1 VHKDAQNPPTRIAVS
16 PHRAPRPYRTT
27 FVNAT
32 TTIMFSAVPPGAGR
46 GQAGKLT
53 LQSMMLRFAIVLLV
67 ASSGWAQDVAR
78 MEQVIQ
84 SYTANRQ
91 FMGSVLVAKRTD
103 VLLSKG
109 YGSANL
115 EWDVP
120 NSPATKFRL
129 GSITKQFTA
138 ASILLLQERGKL
150 NVEDPVK
157 KYMADAPAAW
167 DKITIYNLLTH
178 TSGIP
183 SFTSFPEYAKWEPF
197 ATTPAEAVARFRDK
211 PLDFA
216 PGEKWSYSNSGY
228 LLLGYLIEKITG
240 GSYEKFVRENIF
252 TPLGM
257 RDSGYDSNSA
267 VIAHRAAGYTLGKD
281 GLENAGF
288 VHMTVPQAAGSLY
301 STTEDL
307 LKWEQGL
314 FGGKLLSAAS
324 LKTMTTP
331 FKSDYGCGLFVATK
345 DGLKAIQH
353 GGGIEGFNTQLTY
366 YPDDRLTVVVLGNV
380 NGVAPSE
387 IAAKL
392 SAVVHGEVVKLPAE
406 RTEVQVAAQVLAKY
420 AGTYELGSGV
430 TATVTVEGGRLMTQ
444 LTGEP
449 KLELFAESETRF
461 FLKVVDA
468 QVEFFMDASGAVT
481 HLVVH
486 QGGRDQKAARVSD
499 KAEGPA
505 PRKEIQ
511 VSPQVLA
518 KYAGTYELGPG
529 VEVTMMVEDG
539 RLMTQITGQPK
550 FELFAESENR
560 FFLKVVEAQ
569 VEFFTDASGAVTHLV
584 IHQGGQET
592 KAAKK

>member
-1 VHKDAQNPPTRIAVS
+1 
-16 PHRAPRPYRTT
+16 
-27 FVNAT
+27 
-32 TTIMFSAVPPGAGR
+32 
-46 GQAGKLT
+46 
-53 LQSMMLRFAIVLLV
+53 MMLRFAIVLLV
-67 ASSGWAQDVAR
+67 ACGGWAQDVAR
-78 MEQVIQ
+78 MEQVIH

-91 FMGSVLVAKRTD
+91 FMGSVLVAKGTD

-115 EWDVP
+115 EWDAP

-129 GSITKQFTA
+129 GSVTKQFTA

-150 NVEDPVK
+150 NVENPVK

-167 DKITIYNLLTH
+167 DKIAIYHLLTH

-197 ATTPAEAVARFRDK
+197 ATTAAEEVARFRDK

-257 RDSGYDSNSA
+257 KDSGYDSNSA
-267 VIAHRAAGYTLGKD
+267 VIARRAAGYSQGKD

-288 VHMTVPQAAGSLY
+288 VHMTIPHAAGALY

-331 FKSDYGCGLFVATK
+331 FKSDYACGLAVETK
-345 DGLKAIQH
+345 DGRKVIQH

-366 YPDDRLTVVVLGNV
+366 YPDDKLTVVVLGNV
-380 NGVAPSE
+380 SGAAPGE

-392 SAVVHGEVVKLPAE
+392 SALAHGEAVKL
-406 RTEVQVAAQVLAKY
+406 RTERKEITPDPKVLARYVGTYELAAGVNMLITLEGNQLSEKLGEQPTFPIFPESETMFFLKVVDAQIEFVKDSSGAVTHLVLHQGGRDQKAPRIGEKAEGPPPRKEIQVSPQVLAKY
-420 AGTYELGSGV
+420 AGTYELGPGV
-430 TATVTVEGGRLMTQ
+430 DVTMTVEGGRLMTQ
-444 LTGEP
+444 ITGQP
-449 KLELFAESETRF
+449 KFDLFAESETRF

-481 HLVVH
+481 H
-486 QGGRDQKAARVSD
+486 
-499 KAEGPA
+499 
-505 PRKEIQ
+505 
-511 VSPQVLA
+511 
-518 KYAGTYELGPG
+518 
-529 VEVTMMVEDG
+529 M
-539 RLMTQITGQPK
+539 
-550 FELFAESENR
+550 
-560 FFLKVVEAQ
+560 
-569 VEFFTDASGAVTHLV
+569 V
-584 IHQGGQET
+584 IHQGGQDT
-592 KAAKK
+592 KATRK

>member
-1 VHKDAQNPPTRIAVS
+1 
-16 PHRAPRPYRTT
+16 
-27 FVNAT
+27 
-32 TTIMFSAVPPGAGR
+32 
-46 GQAGKLT
+46 
-53 LQSMMLRFAIVLLV
+53 
-67 ASSGWAQDVAR
+67 

-84 SYTANRQ
+84 SYMASRR
-91 FMGSVLVAKRTD
+91 FMGSVLVAKGAD

-120 NSPATKFRL
+120 NSPVTKFRL

-150 NVEDPVK
+150 NVEDSVK

-167 DKITIYNLLTH
+167 DKVTIYHLLTH

-183 SFTSFPEYAKWEPF
+183 SFTSFPEYSKWEPF
-197 ATTPAEAVARFRDK
+197 AATPAEEVARFRDK

-228 LLLGYLIEKITG
+228 VLLGYLIEKTTG

-257 RDSGYDSNSA
+257 QDSGYDSNSA
-267 VIAHRAAGYTLGKD
+267 VIARRAAGYAPGKD

-288 VHMTVPQAAGSLY
+288 INMTIPFAAGSRY
-301 STTEDL
+301 STTLDL

-331 FKSDYGCGLFVATK
+331 FKNDYACGLFVATK
-345 DGLKAIQH
+345 DGHKSIEH

-366 YPDDRLTVVVLGNV
+366 YPEDKLTVVVLANV
-380 NGVAPSE
+380 NGGAPGE

-392 SAVVHGEVVKLPAE
+392 AAVVHGEAVKLPNE
-406 RTEVQVAAQVLAKY
+406 RKEITLDPKVLVRY
-420 AGTYELGSGV
+420 VGTYELAAG
-430 TATVTVEGGRLMTQ
+430 TNMLITLEGDQ
-444 LTGEP
+444 LSEKLGEQQTFP
-449 KLELFAESETRF
+449 IFPESETKF
-461 FLKVVDA
+461 FPKVVDA
-468 QVEFFMDASGAVT
+468 EIEFEKDSSGKVT
-481 HLVVH
+481 DLVLH
-486 QGGRDQKAARVSD
+486 QGGRDQKAARTSD
-499 KAEGPA
+499 KAVGPPA
-505 PRKEIQ
+505 RKEIQ

-518 KYAGTYELGPG
+518 KYAGTYELAPG
-529 VEVTMMVEDG
+529 VEVAVTVEDG
-539 RLMTQITGQPK
+539 RLMTQITGQPQ
-550 FELFAESENR
+550 FELFAESETK
-560 FFLKVVEAQ
+560 FFLRVVEAQ
-569 VEFFTDASGAVTHLV
+569 VEFFTDANGAVTHLV
-584 IHQGGQET
+584 IHQGGRDT
-592 KAAKK
+592 KATKK